1 MTCIT
6 VNGEVQ
12 STFTIKDLEKAIR
25 DILST
30 EEKQMI
36 ISPEGGIGY
45 ISRKQYCEDMFKT
58 IISDKNIGFICPSQI
73 QENIDKEIINSLN
86 SYKPFS
92 KCLMSKSYNERN

>member
-1 MTCIT
+1 MACI
-6 VNGEVQ
+6 VDDVVQ
-12 STFTIKDLEKAIR
+12 DTFTIKDLEKTIR

-45 ISRKQYCEDMFKT
+45 ISRKEYAERSKSKFIEPTQY
-58 IISDKNIGFICPSQI
+58 
-73 QENIDKEIINSLN
+73 QENIDKEIINSLR

-92 KCLMSKSYNERN
+92 KYLSNE